1 MQDPTTEDAQKIIAE
16 LTSEVQ
22 TLRRRLAELEAAAP
36 ADGLDSTPPD
46 AALLLQQVLDHL
58 PMSICW
64 KDSHSVFLGCN
75 HRFAQ
80 SFGFEHPH
88 LLIGK
93 TDYDLTS
100 RKYADMYRADD
111 QKVIETGISKINFE
125 EPLTLA
131 DGSPGWLMTTKVP
144 LRDSK
149 GAVVGVLVALEDI
162 TERKREEEER
172 ARQQDE
178 YIQMQA
184 GMLAE
189 LSTPLIPITADVV
202 VMPLVGSIDSR
213 RAQQVLDSLLSGIA
227 ERSARIAILDIT
239 GVPIVDT
246 HVASALIRAAQAV
259 QLLGAQV
266 VLTGIRPEVA
276 QTLVGMGTVLQGIV
290 TRSDLQSGI
299 TFATQ
304 YR

>member
-1 MQDPTTEDAQKIIAE
+1 MA
-16 LTSEVQ
+16 
-22 TLRRRLAELEAAAP
+22 
-36 ADGLDSTPPD
+36 
-46 AALLLQQVLDHL
+46 
-58 PMSICW
+58 
-64 KDSHSVFLGCN
+64 F
-75 HRFAQ
+75 
-80 SFGFEHPH
+80 
-88 LLIGK
+88 
-93 TDYDLTS
+93 
-100 RKYADMYRADD
+100 
-111 QKVIETGISKINFE
+111 
-125 EPLTLA
+125 
-131 DGSPGWLMTTKVP
+131 
-144 LRDSK
+144 
-149 GAVVGVLVALEDI
+149 EDI

-213 RAQQVLDSLLSGIA
+213 TAQQVLDSLLSGIA